1 MEIIQYLNLAAEQH
15 QMSDHVE
22 DKLDHL
28 IMNVLLQTETMSIDD
43 LEHIQAAALPFGVGR
58 YDQDFR
64 SE

>member
-22 DKLDHL
+22 DKLDQL
-28 IMNVLLQTETMSIDD
+28 IMNTLIQTETISTED
-43 LEHIQAAALPFGVGR
+43 LEHIQAAALPFGIEKI
-58 YDQDFR
+58 DQNLR